1 MRFEYNIVEIADVVV
16 ELCVV
21 ENSSPQDL
29 KFEIVKTKQRAH

>member
-1 MRFEYNIVEIADVVV
+1 MQVVYKIVEIADTVV

-29 KFEIVKTKQRAH
+29 KIEIVKTKQRAY